1 MVQKRGHQPGGK
13 KEEKKLFLK
22 AMKDIFLEEPAS
34 PYVTFDSTGFK
45 QSRELIS
52 LDRSGR
58 LVLPKKIRNHFATNR
73 FEISIDNGKI
83 ELIPI
88 KPLSSLLGILPDLDI
103 EAIYR
108 DHDREVEEEDADD
121 RSQYPC

>member
-13 KEEKKLFLK
+13 KEEKKRFLK
-22 AMKDIFLEEPAS
+22 AMQDIFLEEPAS

-103 EAIYR
+103 EAIYL

-121 RSQYPC
+121 RSRYPC

>member
-13 KEEKKLFLK
+13 KEEKKRFLK
-22 AMKDIFLEEPAS
+22 AMQDIFLEEPAS

-103 EAIYR
+103 EAIYL

>member
-13 KEEKKLFLK
+13 KEEKKRFLK
-22 AMKDIFLEEPAS
+22 AMQDIFLEEPAS

>member
-1 MVQKRGHQPGGK
+1 MQ
-13 KEEKKLFLK
+13 
-22 AMKDIFLEEPAS
+22 DIFLEEPAS

-103 EAIYR
+103 EAIYL

>member
-1 MVQKRGHQPGGK
+1 MVQKRVHQPEGK

-22 AMKDIFLEEPAS
+22 AMKDIFLEEQAS

-58 LVLPKKIRNHFATNR
+58 LVIPKKIRNHFATNR

-103 EAIYR
+103 EAIYL

>member
-13 KEEKKLFLK
+13 KEEKKRFLK
-22 AMKDIFLEEPAS
+22 AMQDIFLEEPAS

-121 RSQYPC
+121 RSRYPC

>member
-1 MVQKRGHQPGGK
+1 MVQKRVHKPEGK

-22 AMKDIFLEEPAS
+22 AMKHKFVEEPAS
-34 PYVTFDSTGFK
+34 PHVTFDPTGFK

-121 RSQYPC
+121 RSRYPC